1 MGWEQIIKETQEEAI
16 AEATRLAASCP
27 YVAVVLSRGKYYIE
41 QEPVMIRTWESLIA
55 EFENGEL
62 INQPT

>member
-16 AEATRLAASCP
+16 TEATRLAASCP
-27 YVAVVLSRGKYYIE
+27 YVAVVLSRSKYYIE

-62 INQPT
+62 INQST